1 MLTDGAPPN
10 DRGCRACGKIGHLVA
25 DCPRKKA
32 ADQRKK
38 QAKDRQRSMSEQ
50 PEGGKPGAQAQAGVE
65 GGRNRTRSEI
75 PPLGPA
81 GNKEGS
87 GELGAVSTDIR
98 YKDSSQIKIKEKVPE
113 KEKGDRERIK
123 NLEKRRKRF
132 GKLSKEENKVLYDL
146 QKRVRESKRIEA
158 RKSDLDSSNDVN
170 SSFEKAVRNVGVDVV
185 RIETSRPIRNMKG
198 LENGDVDD
206 EVFDYNTVKSTVMK
220 PGQIDYLNY
229 SDNYLND
236 VKNNVKSEKNRKGFI
251 DYTVPLASSTKTK
264 KSSLDDSS
272 LSQYNSASSEISTT
286 ESDHRESAI
295 QKNKKKARSGRCSSI
310 QDLKMTNKIL
320 LEKCTEISKQ
330 LNSELDD
337 EDKSSESGSKLEK
350 MQLKNQKR
358 KENSKQKKK
367 AKKEKQNRKASSS
380 LSEFDSVQLDPD
392 LLKIADN
399 FSQLGLCRDAEM
411 KYFSS

>member
-1 MLTDGAPPN
+1 
-10 DRGCRACGKIGHLVA
+10 
-25 DCPRKKA
+25 
-32 ADQRKK
+32 
-38 QAKDRQRSMSEQ
+38 
-50 PEGGKPGAQAQAGVE
+50 
-65 GGRNRTRSEI
+65 
-75 PPLGPA
+75 
-81 GNKEGS
+81 
-87 GELGAVSTDIR
+87 
-98 YKDSSQIKIKEKVPE
+98 
-113 KEKGDRERIK
+113 
-123 NLEKRRKRF
+123 
-132 GKLSKEENKVLYDL
+132 VLYDL

>member
-1 MLTDGAPPN
+1 
-10 DRGCRACGKIGHLVA
+10 
-25 DCPRKKA
+25 
-32 ADQRKK
+32 
-38 QAKDRQRSMSEQ
+38 
-50 PEGGKPGAQAQAGVE
+50 
-65 GGRNRTRSEI
+65 
-75 PPLGPA
+75 
-81 GNKEGS
+81 
-87 GELGAVSTDIR
+87 
-98 YKDSSQIKIKEKVPE
+98 
-113 KEKGDRERIK
+113 
-123 NLEKRRKRF
+123 
-132 GKLSKEENKVLYDL
+132 
-146 QKRVRESKRIEA
+146 
-158 RKSDLDSSNDVN
+158 
-170 SSFEKAVRNVGVDVV
+170 
-185 RIETSRPIRNMKG
+185 MKG